1 MHRKGCENL
10 KEDLIAS
17 IVALEWEMFQNVN
30 NVGGRAACQ
39 DNFETFSVMRSS
51 QATAWSEAALASYLE
66 DLTDAQENGRNLLTE
81 KYARMMEF
89 TAPLE
94 YARIQHQLPPV
105 EQETMLLIEKIAEIN
120 LAWEEEIS
128 AKFPYIRR
136 RGRPASSSD
145 DAPYITSIETYLR
158 GELATYSPR
167 TLALYYQNVL
177 EQKAANINGAQ
188 LVLAATMQRYGFNS
202 LAAANEAMGINF
214 S

>member
-94 YARIQHQLPPV
+94 YARIQH
-105 EQETMLLIEKIAEIN
+105 
-120 LAWEEEIS
+120 
-128 AKFPYIRR
+128 
-136 RGRPASSSD
+136 
-145 DAPYITSIETYLR
+145 
-158 GELATYSPR
+158 
-167 TLALYYQNVL
+167 
-177 EQKAANINGAQ
+177 
-188 LVLAATMQRYGFNS
+188 
-202 LAAANEAMGINF
+202 
-214 S
+214 

>member
-81 KYARMMEF
+81 KYAR
-89 TAPLE
+89 
-94 YARIQHQLPPV
+94 IQHQLPPV
-105 EQETMLLIEKIAEIN
+105 EQETRLLIDRITKIH

-128 AKFPYIRR
+128 INFPYIRR

-145 DAPYITSIETYLR
+145 DTSYLTSIETYLR
-158 GELATYSPR
+158 GEFATYSTR
-167 TLALYYQNVL
+167 TLALYYQNAL

-188 LVLAATMQRYGFNS
+188 VVLAATMQQYGFNS
-202 LAAANEAMGINF
+202 LAAANEAMKKRF

>member
-1 MHRKGCENL
+1 MSV
-10 KEDLIAS
+10 KEELIAK
-17 IVALEWEMFQNVN
+17 IVDLEWEMFQNVA

-39 DNFETFSVMRSS
+39 NDFETFSIMRSS
-51 QATAWSEAALASYLE
+51 QAISWSEAALASYLE
-66 DLTDAQENGRNLLTE
+66 DLAEAQESGRNLLTE

-89 TAPLE
+89 TAPWE
-94 YARIQHQLPPV
+94 YDRIQHHLSPL
-105 EQETMLLIEKIAEIN
+105 EQETQLLIDWITKIN
-120 LAWEEEIS
+120 LAWEEEIR

-145 DAPYITSIETYLR
+145 DTPYITSIETYLR

-188 LVLAATMQRYGFNS
+188 IVLDAMMQRYGFNS
-202 LAAANEAMGINF
+202 LAAANDAMRI
-214 S
+214 